1 MDPHAI
7 AAVIRSHGGIVRG
20 RQLLSYGATRSLLAR
35 AVDRGVIA
43 RVRSGVFATTEAE
56 PLVLAAAAHGGE
68 LCCASA
74 LRHLGVWVLDDRARL
89 HVWLGSGG
97 RRHPH
102 PECRCIDHRDAGG
115 SAFGVVSLVQALVQ
129 VARCLGGEA
138 FFCALESALR
148 QGLLTRA
155 DRAEVRAR
163 VSARFRWLVDLA
175 RADADS
181 GLESLVR
188 LRLHRLGITVRSQ
201 VFISAVGVVDF
212 LIGDRLILEID
223 GRQNHEGPSLRHKD
237 LVRDAEA
244 AALGYETLRFDY
256 ALVIHNWPRVERA
269 ILARLARGVR
279 TVA

>member
-1 MDPHAI
+1 MNAHAI
-7 AAVIRSHGGIVRG
+7 AGVIRSHGGVTRG
-20 RQLLSYGATRSLLAR
+20 RQLQAYGATRSSLAR
-35 AVDRGVIA
+35 AADRGVIT
-43 RVRSGVFATTEAE
+43 RVRPGVFAVTDAE

-74 LRHLGVWVLDDRARL
+74 LRHLGIWALDDRVLL
-89 HVWLGSGG
+89 HVWLGPGG

-102 PECRCIDHRDAGG
+102 SSCRCIDHRDAGG

-129 VARCLGGEA
+129 VAPCLGGEA
-138 FFCALESALR
+138 LFCALESALR

-155 DRAEVRAR
+155 DRAEVRSR
-163 VSARFRWLVDLA
+163 VSARFRWLVDFV

-188 LRLHRLGITVRSQ
+188 LRLHRLGIAVRSQ
-201 VFISAVGVVDF
+201 VFVHTVGVVDF
-212 LIGDRLILEID
+212 FIDDRVILEID

-237 LVRDAEA
+237 LVRDAQA

-256 ALVIHNWPRVERA
+256 ALVIYDWPRVQRA
-269 ILARLARGVR
+269 ILARLAG
-279 TVA
+279 